1 MKKVSVIMSVY
12 NCEKFLKQAVDS
24 ILQQSYSDFELIL
37 IDDGSQ
43 DATAKM
49 IETYAS
55 EDARI
60 IPVFN
65 QKNLGLTVNLN
76 KAITLS
82 QGTYIAR
89 MDADDVAL
97 PQRFER
103 QIEYLDAHQDID
115 LVGSAAIDINEKG
128 VELQLRKSPKT
139 HQEIISLLPKANPIT
154 HSTVMFRK
162 DRFAAIEFYNES
174 YRTTQDYE
182 MWFRAAGKGLK
193 FHNLQEV
200 LLMYRMDNNYHKRK
214 SLRYRLY
221 DCKLRLQGF
230 KHINLPVY
238 KYYYVLIP
246 IILGILPE
254 RLYVS
259 IKKLDPRVNE
269 LD

>member
-12 NCEKFLKQAVDS
+12 NSEKFLKLALDS
-24 ILQQSYSDFELIL
+24 VLQQSYSDFELIL

-43 DATAKM
+43 DATKKI
-49 IETYAS
+49 IESYAS
-55 EDARI
+55 ADSRI

-76 KAITLS
+76 KAIKLS
-82 QGTYIAR
+82 QGSYIAR
-89 MDADDVAL
+89 MDADDIAL
-97 PQRFER
+97 PKRFER
-103 QIEYLDAHQDID
+103 QIEYLDTHPGID
-115 LVGSAAIDINEKG
+115 LIGSAAIDVDENGI
-128 VELQLRKSPKT
+128 ELQLRKSPKN
-139 HQEIISLLPKANPIT
+139 HEEIINLLPKANPII
-154 HSTVMFRK
+154 HSTVLFRK
-162 DRFAAIEFYNES
+162 DRFAEIGFYNES

-200 LLMYRMDNNYHKRK
+200 LLKYRMDNNYHKRK
-214 SLRYRLY
+214 SLKYRLY

-230 KHINLPVY
+230 KHIDLPIY
-238 KYYYVLIP
+238 KYYYALIP

-259 IKKLDPRVNE
+259 IKKLDPRVND

>member
-24 ILQQSYSDFELIL
+24 ILKQSYSDFELIL
-37 IDDGSQ
+37 IDDGSK

-49 IETYAS
+49 IESYAS

-60 IPVFN
+60 IPVYN

-76 KAITLS
+76 KAIRLS

-97 PQRFER
+97 PQRFDK
-103 QIEYLDAHQDID
+103 QIDYLDTHQDID

-139 HQEIISLLPKANPIT
+139 HKEIISLLPKANPII

-193 FHNLQEV
+193 FHNLEEV

-238 KYYYVLIP
+238 KYYYALIP